1 MYGRIATLRYE
12 HQIMSGEYSDDRLAE
27 IIGMVETWGQEF
39 ARTTYAD
46 ALTRD
51 QQEKAE
57 RIIPSFA
64 ELLYKYDA
72 IEPAEW
78 DQRAVETCLTDLY
91 PRKVSAGENHFRA
104 IAPVLESFF
113 TYLDDHEHLDNGSEL
128 AAAVRECEDEILD
141 HARNPDNWGMAKSVF
156 MDAAEEAGIDID
168 DIDSIDEAEELLREA
183 GVKLIGPPEEVEPRM
198 LSVESEQRFLDLFA
212 HLLADVNRR
221 FDVLDGVETR
231 EDIEQR
237 DTQQLVP
244 LRNTLYEEDT
254 AEIIESF
261 VTDNPADLEEADLE
275 RVEQWTDY
283 VFGEFML
290 VDYLD
295 DAAVFLDWSEPPR
308 AYRTKAVR
316 VPFGDIW
323 HEDELPLMGKK
334 VALLPYEDEI
344 VWDGWLFTDPISS
357 MAVEMTLDF
366 DIDDRYEEAKHRFG
380 LIESLPA
387 PDEQDRSD
395 AERLEFYMKNK
406 RNRERFADEIAQ
418 LREKNAD
425 LERIYHQEIGKAR
438 ARGLGRTLR
447 DLDLNEAYVA
457 IYDEQVVAT
466 GRTETEVRDILEDI
480 MPAGKED
487 QPYIYHYNP

>member
-1 MYGRIATLRYE
+1 
-12 HQIMSGEYSDDRLAE
+12 MSGEYSDQRLAE
-27 IIGMVETWGQEF
+27 IIGQAETWGQEF
-39 ARTTYAD
+39 ARSTHFD

-51 QQEKAE
+51 QQEAAE
-57 RIIPSFA
+57 RIVSMFA

-72 IEPAEW
+72 IEPVQW
-78 DQRAVETCLTDLY
+78 DQQAVETCLTDLY
-91 PRKVSAGENHFRA
+91 PSKISAGEEHFRA
-104 IAPVLESFF
+104 IAPVLEAFF
-113 TYLDDHEHLDNGSEL
+113 TYLDDREYLDNGSEL
-128 AAAVRECEDEILD
+128 AGAVRECEAEILD
-141 HARNPDNWGMAKSVF
+141 HARNPDNWGMAKSVL
-156 MDAAEEAGIDID
+156 MDAAEDAGIDID
-168 DIDSIDEAEELLREA
+168 DIDSIEEAEKLLQEA
-183 GVKLIGPPEEVEPRM
+183 GVKPIGPPDDEEPRM
-198 LSVESEQRFLDLFA
+198 VSVESEQRFLDLFA

-231 EDIEQR
+231 EDVEQR

-254 AEIIESF
+254 VEIIESF
-261 VTDNPADLEEADLE
+261 VADNPADLDEAELE
-275 RVEQWTDY
+275 CVEQWTDY

-323 HEDELPLMGKK
+323 HEDDLPVMGKK
-334 VALLPYEDEI
+334 VALLPFEDVI

-366 DIDDRYEEAKHRFG
+366 DIDDRYEEATHRFG

-387 PDEQDRSD
+387 PDERDRSD

-406 RNRERFADEIAQ
+406 RNRERFADEIEQ
-418 LREKNAD
+418 LRKQNAD
-425 LERIYHQEIGKAR
+425 LERIYHQEMGKAR

-447 DLDLNEAYVA
+447 DLELNEAYVA
-457 IYDEQVVAT
+457 IYDEQVIAS
-466 GRTETEVRDILEDI
+466 GRTETEVRDILGDI
-480 MPAGKED
+480 MPAGKAD
-487 QPYIYHYNP
+487 HPYIYHYDP